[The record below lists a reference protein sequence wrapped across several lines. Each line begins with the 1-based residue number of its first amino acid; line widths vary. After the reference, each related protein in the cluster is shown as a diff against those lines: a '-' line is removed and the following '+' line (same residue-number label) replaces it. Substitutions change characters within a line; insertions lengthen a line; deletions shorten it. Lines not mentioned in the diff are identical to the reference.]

1 MPYIRKILHFD
12 LDAFFCAVEENR
24 DPTLRGKAFAVGG
37 RPDQRGVVASCSYAA
52 RKVGVRSAMP
62 MARALKLCPELDIIP
77 GHYQLYRQASRQVM
91 DKIHEITPLVEQISI
106 DEAFLD
112 VTDLAEDGEEIAHH
126 LQTAILQDLNLPCS
140 FGIASNKLVAKIA
153 TDVGK
158 SKARQAGRPP
168 NAIQVV
174 PPGKEQEFL
183 APLPIE
189 ALWGVGP
196 KTAAALSEIGI
207 QTIGDLAQVP
217 EATLIERFG
226 KLGHELALRSRGI
239 DDRPVTLEHAVKSI
253 SQETTFVKDVSE
265 RKVLVDTLQ
274 QLSLHVVRQLQ
285 QKHLECSTIKL
296 KLRWSDFST
305 ISRQVTLPHPTDQPE
320 LISEQAK
327 SLFLSAWIAYQP
339 VRLIG
344 VGVSGLSPHQLSLW
358 EVATEKQRRERE
370 LRLNTALQDLRE
382 RYGDQIILI
391 GGENKED

>member
-1 MPYIRKILHFD
+1 MPFIRKILHFD

-24 DPTLRGKAFAVGG
+24 DASLRGKAFAVGG
-37 RPDQRGVVASCSYAA
+37 RPDERGVVASCSYAA

-77 GHYQLYRQASRQVM
+77 GHYHLYRQASRQVM
-91 DKIHEITPLVEQISI
+91 AKIHEVTPLVEQISI

-112 VTDLAEDGEEIAHH
+112 VTDLAESGEEIAHH

-158 SKARQAGRPP
+158 SKARQAGRLP

-196 KTAAALSEIGI
+196 KTAAALSEMGI
-207 QTIGDLAQVP
+207 ETIGDLSQVP

-265 RKVLVDTLQ
+265 RKVLLDTLQ
-274 QLSLHVVRQLQ
+274 QLTRHVVQQLQ

-305 ISRQVTLPHPTDQPE
+305 ISRQVTLSRPTDQPE
-320 LISEQAK
+320 IISEQAK
-327 SLFLSAWIAYQP
+327 SLFLSAWSAYQP

-358 EVATEKQRRERE
+358 EIATEKQRKERE
-370 LRLNTALQDLRE
+370 QRLNTALQDLRE
-382 RYGDQIILI
+382 RFGDQIILI
-391 GGENKED
+391 GGENNED